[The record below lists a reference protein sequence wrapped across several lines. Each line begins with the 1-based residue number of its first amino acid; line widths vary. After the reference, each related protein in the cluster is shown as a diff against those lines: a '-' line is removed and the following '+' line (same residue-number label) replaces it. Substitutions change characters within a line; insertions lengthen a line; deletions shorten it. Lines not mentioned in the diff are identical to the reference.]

1 MTPLSFNRYNED
13 GSLAESGQVEAPRV
27 VLSAG
32 SFGSTELLLKSRRK
46 GLLPNLSRALGSRF
60 SINGNVL
67 SGALKRKT
75 KRAQSARSP
84 MNEGPAIAGMI
95 DYGTYAVEDY
105 PNPIWSNG
113 LIGGTAFRRMRSF
126 ILSWIGVKPTARALE
141 RKAEDLLVYVGVGQ
155 DRAAGRLKLN
165 SLNQLVL
172 DWPGGIARDPA
183 LKKLHAALSELSAVQ
198 GRQYVPN
205 IFSVF
210 KRPFTYHPLG
220 GCPMADSQ
228 EQGVVDSYG
237 RVFNY
242 PGLYVADGSVIPTAL
257 GRNPSY
263 TIAAVSE
270 RISQGILE
278 DMH

>member
-1 MTPLSFNRYNED
+1 M
-13 GSLAESGQVEAPRV
+13 A
-27 VLSAG
+27 
-32 SFGSTELLLKSRRK
+32 
-46 GLLPNLSRALGSRF
+46 
-60 SINGNVL
+60 
-67 SGALKRKT
+67 
-75 KRAQSARSP
+75 
-84 MNEGPAIAGMI
+84 
-95 DYGTYAVEDY
+95 
-105 PNPIWSNG
+105 
-113 LIGGTAFRRMRSF
+113 AF
-126 ILSWIGVKPTARALE
+126 
-141 RKAEDLLVYVGVGQ
+141 
-155 DRAAGRLKLN
+155 
-165 SLNQLVL
+165 
-172 DWPGGIARDPA
+172 
-183 LKKLHAALSELSAVQ
+183 H
-198 GRQYVPN
+198 VPN

-278 DMH
+278 DMHRY